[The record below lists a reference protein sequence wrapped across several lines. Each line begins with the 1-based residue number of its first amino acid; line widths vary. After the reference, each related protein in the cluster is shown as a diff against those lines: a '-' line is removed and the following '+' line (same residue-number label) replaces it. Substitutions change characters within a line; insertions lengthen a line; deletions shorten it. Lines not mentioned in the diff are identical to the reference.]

1 TPFSATF
8 TGMNVIFFTQHL
20 LRLAGMPRSYID
32 YTDAYAGWNMVST
45 WGSYMAGIGVLIF
58 LYGVFEAFSKKRE
71 AGANPW
77 GEGATT
83 LEWHLPSPPPYHQWE
98 QLPKIK

>member
-1 TPFSATF
+1 MILVFFPQHFIGHD
-8 TGMNVIFFTQHL
+8 GMQSRCYVY
-20 LRLAGMPRSYID
+20 P
-32 YTDAYAGWNMVST
+32 DAVAGWNMVSSC
-45 WGSYMAGIGVLIF
+45 GSYLSGIGVLVF
-58 LYGVFEAFSKKRE
+58 LYGVFEAFSKKRI

-83 LEWHLPSPPPYHQWE
+83 LEWQLPSPPPFHQWE